1 MLQYQI
7 DTMEGNKQRIV
18 SIMSFLDD
26 LQKNNNR
33 PWFNS
38 HKNRYLQVKTYFE
51 ELVDYLIKE
60 IAKFDNSFIPQGP
73 NDYIFRIY
81 RDTRFSKNKAPYK
94 EQFGAFIANGGR
106 KSGFAGYYFHLEPD
120 NTMAAGGIYRPES
133 KVLKSVRTEVLFH
146 SNEFKR
152 LLNDNDF
159 VKRFGGL
166 ADIKLKRPP
175 KGFPKNHSEIE
186 LAKYKSY
193 IYSQLF
199 TNKQVMSD
207 RFMGD
212 IADSFRAMKN
222 ITRFINNAIQLINE
236 E

>member
-1 MLQYQI
+1 
-7 DTMEGNKQRIV
+7 MEGNKQRIV

-26 LQKNNNR
+26 LQNNNNR

-38 HKNRYLQVKTYFE
+38 HKNRYLQAKTYFE
-51 ELVDYLIKE
+51 SLVDYLINE
-60 IAKFDNSFIPQGP
+60 IAKFDNSFIPTGP
-73 NDYIFRIY
+73 KDYIFRIY
-81 RDTRFSKNKAPYK
+81 RDTRFTKNKAPYK

-106 KSGFAGYYFHLEPD
+106 KSGFAGYYFHLEAD
-120 NTMAAGGIYRPES
+120 NTIAAGGIYCPES
-133 KVLKSVRTEVLFH
+133 RILKSVRTEVLFH

-159 VKRFGGL
+159 IKHFGGL

-175 KGFPKNHSEIE
+175 KGFPKDHPEIE

-193 IYSQLF
+193 IYSQPY

-207 RFMGD
+207 SFMGD
-212 IADSFRAMKN
+212 IVDSFRAMKD
-222 ITRFINNAIQLINE
+222 ITGFINNAIQLINE